1 MVTEETKREIFEF
14 LKTNLTFAT
23 EYEYDGS
30 VFLKL
35 VLIDPVTDEKHQI
48 GSACIEQPSYDG

>member
-1 MVTEETKREIFEF
+1 MVTEGTKREIFEF
-14 LKTNLTFAT
+14 LKTSLTFDT

-35 VLIDPVTDEKHQI
+35 VLIDPETGEKHKI
-48 GSACIEQPSYDG
+48 GSACIEQPDYDG